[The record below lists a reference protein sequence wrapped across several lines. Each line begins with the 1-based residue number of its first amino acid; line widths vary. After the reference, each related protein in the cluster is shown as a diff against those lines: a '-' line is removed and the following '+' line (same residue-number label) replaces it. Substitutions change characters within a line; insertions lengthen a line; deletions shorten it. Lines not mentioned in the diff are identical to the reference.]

1 MLSFLLAA
9 SIAVALP
16 PAAAQT
22 RPGLVSFQRIAIP
35 DDVPAHLTTA
45 MAQDGRGLLWLG
57 TQDGLVRYDG
67 YDYKVYRARP
77 GDPSALGG
85 SYVRALHVARDGRLW
100 AGTVSGGVSVFDART
115 ERFTQYRHRQD
126 GAGLAHDRVE
136 GIAEDRA
143 GMIWLATFDGV
154 DRLDPA
160 SGKVTHFRHD
170 PSDAASLASNEVRS
184 VLVDREGRLW
194 VGTHDGLQLYQD
206 GRWLRVASR
215 PGERDTLAG
224 QHVIR
229 LFQDGQGRL
238 WIATDSN
245 GAAMLD
251 PARLPLA
258 GGTGQAIPPAHELLV
273 RWLPAD
279 KRDALQLD
287 PSRLSYRWVYSF
299 AQAANGEIWAAT
311 FGNGID
317 VIDPTTLKVVD
328 RLRHDA
334 GSTNS
339 IGAGRIGALLADR
352 AGSMWAGSW
361 GGGVARHDPQSRAFL
376 KIRHSAI
383 NPDTPAHPGVVRA
396 MESADGKLWLGTNGE
411 GVDVLDADGHVVARH
426 RPRRTDPGALADGSV
441 TCLVQDAG
449 GGIWIATLDGTLHR
463 LRAGATAFERYGEA
477 QGLSGGAIRSMVFGA
492 DGALW
497 AGSSKGLSRIA
508 LGGGND
514 GKVTAYRHVAGDDTT
529 LSGIEVES
537 LAFTRDG
544 TLWAGTENG
553 VSAFDTATGKSVRIR
568 RDPQRADS
576 LPDNWVPDLM
586 VDKDGRLWLAT
597 QSGVALLRGWN
608 GKEAQFDV
616 LAHRTGL
623 APQPAESLI
632 EDAQGM
638 VWLNGRTRID
648 PRTWQWRT
656 YGPADGADFR
666 TRYIASRA
674 RTRQGDLLFGTPEGL
689 LVVRPALLDPRRHTA
704 PVVATALTVAG
715 KPLPGGAE
723 LASLVLSPPQ
733 RSLRLEFAAP
743 DYRAPDKV
751 RYRYQLEGYD
761 ADWAE
766 VDARQR
772 VAAYTGLPPGEY
784 RLRVQASGADGWQ
797 ADEWKVDVT
806 VAPAFY
812 QTVQF
817 HALMWLLGAAAVFG
831 LFRLRLRQLRRR
843 AARLEQTVME
853 RTAALESAYRDIE
866 QASLT
871 DPLTGLRNRRF
882 LEQAFPADLD
892 LVARRH
898 ADGAPP
904 PASDLLLFML
914 DLDHFKSVNDQHGH
928 AAGDAVLVQA
938 AAVLRQCMRGSD
950 HIVRWGGE
958 EFLLLARFVDRSQ
971 GPAMAEK
978 IRLAVAGHAFTLPDG
993 AVLRK
998 TVSIGYAACPPV
1010 PGRMDG
1016 VTLDSLQQLADT
1028 ALYAAKRSWRDAWVG
1043 VSLDAASR
1051 EEAIRRFLADPAANA
1066 GEWRVEASRSEG
1078 MRWAD

>member
-1 MLSFLLAA
+1 MRSYLLAA
-9 SIAVALP
+9 LICVTAQLAV
-16 PAAAQT
+16 AQT

-45 MAQDGRGLLWLG
+45 MAQDRRGLLWLG

-67 YDYKVYRARP
+67 YRYQVYRARP

-85 SYVRALHVARDGRLW
+85 SYVRALHVAHDGRLW
-100 AGTVSGGVSVFDART
+100 AGTASGGVSVFDART
-115 ERFTQYRHRQD
+115 ERFTQYRHQPD

-160 SGKVTHFRHD
+160 SGKITHFRHA
-170 PSDAASLASNEVRS
+170 PSDPASLASNAVRS

-194 VGTHDGLQLYQD
+194 AGSHDGLQLYQD
-206 GRWLRVASR
+206 GRWLRVAST
-215 PGERDTLAG
+215 PGDPASLAG

-229 LFQDGQGRL
+229 LFQDGQGRI
-238 WIATDSN
+238 WIATDGN

-251 PARLPLA
+251 PARLRMDGA
-258 GGTGQAIPPAHELLV
+258 MPPAKDLLV
-273 RWLPAD
+273 RWQPAEQ
-279 KRDALQLD
+279 RDSLQLD
-287 PSRLSYRWVYSF
+287 PSQLSYRWVYSF
-299 AQAANGEIWAAT
+299 AQAANGEIWVAT

-317 VIDPTTLKVVD
+317 VIDPATLKVVD

-352 AGSMWAGSW
+352 SGSMWAGSW

-376 KIRHSAI
+376 KIRHSAS

-426 RPRRTDPGALADGSV
+426 RPRRADSGALADGAV
-441 TCLVQDAG
+441 TCLAQDAG
-449 GGIWIATLDGTLHR
+449 GGVWVATLDGTLHR
-463 LRAGATAFERYGEA
+463 LRAGASAFERYGEA
-477 QGLSGGAIRSMVFGA
+477 HGLPGGPIRTMVFGP

-497 AGSSKGLSRIA
+497 AGSSKGLARIA
-508 LGGGND
+508 LGGGSD
-514 GKVTAYRHVAGDDTT
+514 GRVTAYRHQAGDDAT
-529 LSGIEVES
+529 LSGIEVDS

-553 VSAFDTATGKSVRIR
+553 VSALDIATGKVVRIR
-568 RDPQRADS
+568 RDPQRVDS

-586 VDKDGRLWLAT
+586 VDRSGRLWLAT
-597 QSGVALLRGWN
+597 QSGVALLRNWDGN
-608 GKEAQFDV
+608 TAQFDV
-616 LAHRTGL
+616 LAGRTGL

-648 PRTWQWRT
+648 PHTWQWHT

-674 RTRQGDLLFGTPEGL
+674 RTRHGDLLFGTPEGL
-689 LVVRPALLDPRRHTA
+689 LVVRPALLDPRRGTA
-704 PVVATALTVAG
+704 PVVATALSVGGKTV
-715 KPLPGGAE
+715 PGAPE
-723 LASLVLSPPQ
+723 LASLVLAPPQ

-743 DYRAPDKV
+743 DFRAPDLV
-751 RYRYQLEGYD
+751 RYRYLLEGYD

-766 VDARQR
+766 VNARQR

-797 ADEWKVDVT
+797 AGEWKLDVT
-806 VAPAFY
+806 VVPAFY
-812 QTVQF
+812 QTVPF
-817 HALMWLLGAAAVFG
+817 RALMWLLGAAAVFG

-843 AARLEQTVME
+843 AAHLEHTVAE

-898 ADGAPP
+898 ADGAPQQG
-904 PASDLLLFML
+904 AAQGADLLLLML
-914 DLDHFKSVNDQHGH
+914 DLDHFKSVNDQYGH

-958 EFLLLARFVDRSQ
+958 EFLLLARFVERSQ
-971 GPAMAEK
+971 GPVMAEK
-978 IRLAVAGHAFTLPDG
+978 IRVAVASHAFVLPDG
-993 AVLRK
+993 TVLRK
-998 TVSIGYAACPPV
+998 TVSIGYAACPPA

-1016 VTLDSLQQLADT
+1016 VTLDSVQQLADT

-1043 VSLDAASR
+1043 VSLDAA
-1051 EEAIRRFLADPAANA
+1051 APDDAVQRFLADPAAHA
-1066 GEWRVEASRSEG
+1066 GAWQVMASRREG
-1078 MRWAD
+1078 LRWS